1 MRTSNRWATYYE
13 KKLHDQPRAYVVNA
27 LASIPNIQ
35 NTTALDVGCGIG
47 HETLLLLEK
56 GYKVTALD
64 GEQIAIDSML
74 KRPEIKKYK
83 TMLTTMVSQF
93 QKLAFEKLPQ
103 FDVIVASFSLPFCPP
118 QHFEYV
124 LNQLLHKLKPKGYF
138 IGTFFD
144 PSFNVFQNK
153 DRQRMTFHTREQVK
167 SLFENLTIIQ
177 LDQEIS
183 VATCG
188 KKTEHIYHITAINNR

>member
-13 KKLHDQPRAYVVNA
+13 KKLQEPPRAYVVNA
-27 LASIPNIQ
+27 LALLPN
-35 NTTALDVGCGIG
+35 TKDKTALDIGCGIG

-83 TMLTTMVSQF
+83 PMLTTMVSQF
-93 QKLAFEKLPQ
+93 QRLAFEKLPQ

-124 LNQLLHKLKPKGYF
+124 FSQLLHKLKPKGYF

-144 PSFNVFQNK
+144 PSFNVFHNK

-167 SLFENLTIIQ
+167 RLFENLTIIQ

-183 VATCG
+183 MAACG